1 MIESFQYIADEKT
14 EILVIGSMP
23 GVASLQAG
31 EYYAHP
37 RNLFWRFCFEA
48 FGETYEADNP
58 PSYEAKKRFILQH
71 HIGLWDAAGSCVR
84 EGSLDT
90 NIKNVVPNDFYKL
103 FQLYPQIKKLL
114 FNGQTAYK
122 LFARAYPD
130 LLAEKEYLVLPS
142 TSPAN
147 ASIKLDKKRALW
159 TEAIHS
165 CAKCGKVA

>member
-1 MIESFQYIADEKT
+1 MIESFDYIADEKT
-14 EILVIGSMP
+14 KTLVIGSMP
-23 GVASLQAG
+23 GVASLNAQQ
-31 EYYAHP
+31 YYAHP

-48 FGETYEADNP
+48 FDESFNLDNP

-71 HIGLWDAAGSCVR
+71 HIGLWDAAHSCIR

-90 NIKNVVPNDFYKL
+90 RIKNVVPNDFGAL
-103 FQLYPQIKKLL
+103 FSLYPQIDRLL

-130 LLAEKEYLVLPS
+130 LLAQKEFLVLPS

-147 ASIKLDKKRALW
+147 ASVPLDKRCALW
-159 TEAIHS
+159 FEALLS
-165 CAKCGKVA
+165 